1 MAIAMTALEE
11 LEQRLDSADRRI
23 AREEAGHVP
32 PPGVVS
38 AYLDAHDA
46 LDRCSHPSSH
56 IYGEPGGVSDEA
68 LLDAERAVSALE
80 HAVERVYGDG
90 ANVPMFFAGQS

>member
-1 MAIAMTALEE
+1 MTALAS
-11 LEQRLDSADRRI
+11 LEQRVEAADRRI

-38 AYLDAHDA
+38 AYLDAHRA
-46 LDRCSHPSSH
+46 LDRCAHPSSH
-56 IYGEPGGVSDEA
+56 IAGDADSIRDAV
-68 LLDAERAVSALE
+68 LLDAERAVAILE
-80 HAVERVYGDG
+80 SAVERVYGDG